1 MSYSIDDTQPGAPFQ
16 GDPLNLRPTLHPEDD
31 RPARGGSCLLN
42 VLIVGMLL
50 AVALAIVALSGAAGW
65 TAGQREANTNATA
78 TQNSAIN
85 DQLQRLPGDIAGG
98 NEVLVRARLDWLA
111 TQTPGVPGVGDF
123 MMTATAQHENSVPT
137 ATPPAS
143 PTPGTPG

>member
-65 TAGQREANTNATA
+65 TAGQREANANATA

-85 DQLQRLPGDIAGG
+85 DQLQHIPGDIACG
-98 NEVLVRARLDWLA
+98 NVVLFDVRMGWLA
-111 TQTPGVPGVGDF
+111 TQTPGVPGMGDLF
-123 MMTATAQHENSVPT
+123 VTAT
-137 ATPPAS
+137 
-143 PTPGTPG
+143 